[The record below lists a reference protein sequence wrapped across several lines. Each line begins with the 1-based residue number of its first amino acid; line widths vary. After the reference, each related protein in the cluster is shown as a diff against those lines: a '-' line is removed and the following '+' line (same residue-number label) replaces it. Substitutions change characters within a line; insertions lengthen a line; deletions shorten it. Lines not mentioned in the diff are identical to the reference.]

1 MKFSL
6 PLFVLALAPSLA
18 LGAIF
23 PSNSHVQ
30 MLDPKSFKKAMKT
43 NVNVSVVRAT
53 ILLLTS
59 YRSKPAW

>member
-6 PLFVLALAPSLA
+6 QLFALALAPSLA

-30 MLDPKSFKKAMKT
+30 MLDPKSFKKAMKAS
-43 NVNVSVVRAT
+43 VNASIICVTIPNLT
-53 ILLLTS
+53 ILC
-59 YRSKPAW
+59 SKPAW